1 MIHSGFILLTLW
13 QLILLVCA
21 ITLGVAAVALFIYSF
36 FEDDTSE
43 YQHVDSEFPSSE
55 HI

>member
-1 MIHSGFILLTLW
+1 MQI
-13 QLILLVCA
+13 ILLVCA

-36 FEDDTSE
+36 FEEENPE
-43 YQHVDSEFPSSE
+43 YQQMDSEFPSSE